1 MVGGR
6 PKVRLASVSAFGTAA
21 ARVVEPRVVVAH
33 AGTEPLRKV
42 EAAAIGREA
51 RLLLVVAE
59 VRPF

>member
-1 MVGGR
+1 M
-6 PKVRLASVSAFGTAA
+6 RLASVSAFGTAA